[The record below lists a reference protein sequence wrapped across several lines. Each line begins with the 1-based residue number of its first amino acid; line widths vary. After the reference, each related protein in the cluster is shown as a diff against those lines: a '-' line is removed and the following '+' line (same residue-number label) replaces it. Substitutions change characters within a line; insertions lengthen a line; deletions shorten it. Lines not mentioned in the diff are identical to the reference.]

1 MIEQQGEI
9 ENHSFHSIYTTGM
22 ELAIITRWVEI
33 VLEKKFKKFFYV
45 QIVLES
51 VKNFRLKSNKEY
63 TPFQHNLTCW

>member
-9 ENHSFHSIYTTGM
+9 ENHSFHSIYYWNGTSHYFKVSRNSAG
-22 ELAIITRWVEI
+22 
-33 VLEKKFKKFFYV
+33 KKIEKFFYV